1 MHTWTVTCDPA
12 VAQESGTAATEVD
25 AVIAGAAALRR
36 ITAATHRTRRPSPY
50 VCLRI
55 DTRFRIGLSAGPDS
69 PDGVLE
75 WIDDYEHQATIAAA
89 VDDCVP
95 GLGGLDP
102 AC

>member
-36 ITAATHRTRRPSPY
+36 ITAATHRTGHPSPY
-50 VCLRI
+50 LRLRI

-75 WIDDYEHQATIAAA
+75 
-89 VDDCVP
+89 
-95 GLGGLDP
+95 
-102 AC
+102 